1 MNILIKRFSGLFKGV
16 VSGFDRIV
24 FKGMI
29 RPLIYPEGAE
39 SFFRRRGVLNKNY
52 KGWVTGQSEKLVGAI
67 EEYALAQSGTRIM
80 PLRSW
85 RERKEEL
92 AHRRLRERG
101 VESGFIGA
109 WSCLETGSSFRASF
123 QPGAGRPSLALSAK
137 VSRLFR
143 LLRDHGIIRKNP
155 NRRSYHLTQRGRQ
168 IVIAVSAMLFAST
181 EQLMKM
187 AA

>member
-92 AHRRLRERG
+92 AHRRQREMG
-101 VESGFIGA
+101 VESGFLGA
-109 WSCLETGSSFRASF
+109 RA
-123 QPGAGRPSLALSAK
+123 
-137 VSRLFR
+137 
-143 LLRDHGIIRKNP
+143 
-155 NRRSYHLTQRGRQ
+155 
-168 IVIAVSAMLFAST
+168 
-181 EQLMKM
+181 
-187 AA
+187 